1 MHPCM
6 PLRDLHVPRDSQP
19 ARECDLAYSL
29 DPGNSLIR
37 SCTFTF
43 SELGNHERAMD
54 FLRIEQGSE
63 WSNRNTLRVLL
74 GEGKLAEARDLGR
87 RLPPDMHPTK
97 FYQAC
102 LARTS
107 FTQPPSSELSQAAR
121 EIEPQMLANP
131 DPENRYLSATFMAVC
146 GQTEAAQRLLKS
158 VIRGS
163 TARIPLCRRIRCCHR
178 SAPRPSILSCS
189 PPPSGARTT
198 SWRRG
203 TNSPTEA
210 GLKLKRLAFP

>member
-1 MHPCM
+1 MVLGYT
-6 PLRDLHVPRDSQP
+6 LRYAGLLEES

-29 DPGNSLIR
+29 DSGNSLIR

-63 WSNRNTLRVLL
+63 WSNRNALRVLL
-74 GEGKLAEARDLGR
+74 SEGKLAEARDLGR
-87 RLPPDMHPTK
+87 SLPPDMHPTK

-107 FTQPPSSELSQAAR
+107 ITQPPSAELDQATR
-121 EIEPQMLANP
+121 QIEPQMLANP

-158 VIRGS
+158 AIDGKYCSYTALQKDPTLSSIRSSSEYPQLLS
-163 TARIPLCRRIRCCHR
+163 TAKRCQENFVAQR
-178 SAPRPSILSCS
+178 DQLS
-189 PPPSGARTT
+189 R
-198 SWRRG
+198 
-203 TNSPTEA
+203 
-210 GLKLKRLAFP
+210 